1 MGYRTQGVMGS
12 LRHSRDISHDATGKK
27 AKCASIKAGKVAGEC
42 RSDDS

>member
-1 MGYRTQGVMGS
+1 MMGS

-27 AKCASIKAGKVAGEC
+27 AKCASTKAGKVAGEC